1 MNRLP
6 EMATSGHD
14 ENQMIPLINIVFLL
28 LIFFMVA
35 GVLEAQNILNVDPPD
50 SVVTQASDERDML
63 VLLDAQGQTALD
75 ETLVPLDSLTEALRT
90 RITALGGEADA
101 LRVHIKADAAA
112 TTEQLLM
119 LMDHLRDAGI
129 QRITLLAVVG
139 NGL

>member
-1 MNRLP
+1 MIRLP
-6 EMATSGHD
+6 EAGAAGHD
-14 ENQMIPLINIVFLL
+14 DNQMIPLINIVFLL

-50 SVVTQASDERDML
+50 SVVTQSSDERDML

-75 ETLVPLDSLTEALRT
+75 ETLVPLDSLTEAVRT

>member
-1 MNRLP
+1 MIRLS
-6 EMATSGHD
+6 EAVTARHD
-14 ENQMIPLINIVFLL
+14 DNQMIPLINIVFLL

-50 SVVTQASDERDML
+50 SVVTQASDERDIL

-75 ETLVPLDSLTEALRT
+75 ETIVPLDSLTEAVRT
-90 RITALGGEADA
+90 RITALGGETDA
-101 LRVHIKADAAA
+101 LRVHIKADASV